1 MNAPWPH
8 RLRARHPIEYYYYYG
23 AACARTKLHANLR
36 LCVEGVPYLQ
46 SSAPGKKGQ
55 TCLSLM
61 ARESPQSP
69 VHIMKPD
76 DSNDEAAATIEV
88 PEAQEQQQNGHGVRW
103 FLSEI

>member
-1 MNAPWPH
+1 MLKAFPTYSHQRP
-8 RLRARHPIEYYYYYG
+8 A
-23 AACARTKLHANLR
+23 
-36 LCVEGVPYLQ
+36 
-46 SSAPGKKGQ
+46 KKAQ